1 MGGVSLTVQK
11 TRGRMGRHLL
21 GEPAGREGLG
31 GSKEAPG
38 SSEGMGLAEDKKI
51 TLLPKKDSVHFLS
64 TSDFSPVFGDQEL

>member
-1 MGGVSLTVQK
+1 MQK
-11 TRGRMGRHLL
+11 AHSRVGRHLL
-21 GEPAGREGLG
+21 GEPAGGEGLG

-51 TLLPKKDSVHFLS
+51 TSLPKKDSVHCLS